1 MKILRRLGAHFPPAP
16 EAGASGR
23 SSEPGGPRRPGLGTT
38 IRGGSGGSAGRLLE
52 GRPTVFFVVG
62 HGKSGTT
69 WLARLLGSHPEVLC
83 LWEERFIGREWHREY
98 LGEVEANVPPRTFS
112 GAIAN

>member
-1 MKILRRLGAHFPPAP
+1 
-16 EAGASGR
+16 
-23 SSEPGGPRRPGLGTT
+23 
-38 IRGGSGGSAGRLLE
+38 
-52 GRPTVFFVVG
+52 VG

-83 LWEERFIGREWHREY
+83 LWEGRFIGREWHRED
-98 LGEVEANVPPRTFS
+98 LGEVEANVPPRTLS

>member
-1 MKILRRLGAHFPPAP
+1 
-16 EAGASGR
+16 
-23 SSEPGGPRRPGLGTT
+23 
-38 IRGGSGGSAGRLLE
+38 
-52 GRPTVFFVVG
+52 
-62 HGKSGTT
+62 
-69 WLARLLGSHPEVLC
+69 VLC